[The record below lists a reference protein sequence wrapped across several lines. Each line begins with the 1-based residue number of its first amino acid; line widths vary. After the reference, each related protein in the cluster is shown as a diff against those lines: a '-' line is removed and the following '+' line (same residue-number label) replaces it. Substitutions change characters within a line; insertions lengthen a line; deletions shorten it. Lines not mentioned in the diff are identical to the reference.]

1 MIPRVV
7 VSKVDEYSGGWGVA
21 PGEVNFN
28 LFNGIWT
35 GFLVVPYLVLAPIYV
50 EAAAHPIVMAA
61 VEALSCL
68 FWFAGFIALAAF
80 IGRVPAAAC
89 SGVGLCAEMQ
99 AATVFGAFE
108 L

>member
-1 MIPRVV
+1 M
-7 VSKVDEYSGGWGVA
+7 A

-50 EAAAHPIVMAA
+50 EAAAHPLVMAA

-68 FWFAGFIALAAF
+68 FWFAGFIALAAL
-80 IGRVPAAAC
+80 IGRVPASVC
-89 SGVGLCAEMQ
+89 SADNRCGVLQ